1 MVTNEAKKEKIDAVE
16 LYLLERRK
24 TKFDKKKLKNKRDY
38 EKKQQRAERRNYHL
52 NLYKIAKGCHNCGYK
67 EHPIALYFFHTD
79 NDRSVGVS
87 SALFNCTLKKL
98 FKEIRKTKLT
108 CANCTSIFTA
118 KRRRDYHNV

>member
-1 MVTNEAKKEKIDAVE
+1 MVTKETEKIDAVE

-38 EKKQQRAERRNYHL
+38 EKKQQRAERRNHHL

-67 EHPIALYFFHTD
+67 EHPIALYFFHTY
-79 NDRSVGVS
+79 NDRNVGIS
-87 SALFNCTLKKL
+87 SALFNCTIKKL

-118 KRRRDYHNV
+118 QRRKEYYNV